1 MGIFGKKDEKQ
12 PDFSNL
18 RGGSSTTAPATSSP
32 AAAPTAVATAE
43 RTYTVVE
50 GDTLSGIAK
59 RMYGQASA
67 WKRIYDANREVID
80 DPDLIYPGQ
89 NLRIPE

>member
-18 RGGSSTTAPATSSP
+18 RGGSSTTAPASSP
-32 AAAPTAVATAE
+32 SAVATAE
-43 RTYTVVE
+43 RTYTVIE

-59 RMYGQASA
+59 RMYGEANK
-67 WKRIYDANREVID
+67 WKRIYDANRDVID

-89 NLRIPE
+89 NLKIPE

>member
-1 MGIFGKKDEKQ
+1 MGIFGKKDEKE

-18 RGGSSTTAPATSSP
+18 RGGSSTTAPASSSS
-32 AAAPTAVATAE
+32 AVATAE
-43 RTYTVVE
+43 TTYTVVE

-59 RMYGQASA
+59 RHYGEANK
-67 WKRIYDANREVID
+67 WRRIYEANRDVID

-89 NLRIPE
+89 NLRLPE

>member
-1 MGIFGKKDEKQ
+1 MGIFGKKDEKE

-18 RGGSSTTAPATSSP
+18 RGGSSTTAPATST
-32 AAAPTAVATAE
+32 PTAVATAE

-59 RMYGQASA
+59 RHYGAASQ
-67 WKRIYDANREVID
+67 WKRIYDANRDVID

>member
-1 MGIFGKKDEKQ
+1 MGIFGKKDEKE

-18 RGGSSTTAPATSSP
+18 RGGSSTTAPATPGATSS
-32 AAAPTAVATAE
+32 AVATAE

-59 RMYGQASA
+59 RQYGEASR
-67 WKRIYDANREVID
+67 WKRIYDANRDVID

>member
-1 MGIFGKKDEKQ
+1 MGIFGKKDEKE

-18 RGGSSTTAPATSSP
+18 RGGSSTTAPAASP
-32 AAAPTAVATAE
+32 ASASAVATAD

-59 RMYGQASA
+59 RLYGEASR
-67 WKRIYDANREVID
+67 WKRIYDANRDVID

-89 NLRIPE
+89 NLKIPE

>member
-1 MGIFGKKDEKQ
+1 MGIFGKKDQRQ

-18 RGGSSTTAPATSSP
+18 RGGSSTTAPASS
-32 AAAPTAVATAE
+32 TAVATTE

-59 RMYGQASA
+59 RLYGEANK
-67 WKRIYDANREVID
+67 WKRIYDANRDVID

-89 NLRIPE
+89 DLKIPE

>member
-1 MGIFGKKDEKQ
+1 MGIFGKKDEKE

-18 RGGSSTTAPATSSP
+18 RGGSSTTAVAASSS
-32 AAAPTAVATAE
+32 AVATAE
-43 RTYTVVE
+43 RTYTVIE

-59 RMYGQASA
+59 RVYGEANK
-67 WKRIYDANREVID
+67 WRRIYDANRDVID

-89 NLRIPE
+89 NLKIPE

>member
-18 RGGSSTTAPATSSP
+18 RGGSSTTAPASP
-32 AAAPTAVATAE
+32 SAVATAE
-43 RTYTVVE
+43 RSYVVVE
-50 GDTLSGIAK
+50 GDTLSGIAR
-59 RMYGQASA
+59 RMYGEASR
-67 WKRIYDANREVID
+67 WQQIFEANRDVID

-89 NLRIPE
+89 SLRIPE